1 MARSRSV
8 TMRARADGSLGAE
21 ARMSRSLSRTN
32 FSQTSSGMDDSGT
45 DSGPAPD
52 VGAGSGLD
60 AGVGAGSG
68 LGPDVGAGSGLD
80 AGVADSGPGSSD
92 GCSAT
97 ASRAFSQGRLFCS
110 AAERT
115 AEINAPH
122 K

>member
-1 MARSRSV
+1 
-8 TMRARADGSLGAE
+8 
-21 ARMSRSLSRTN
+21 
-32 FSQTSSGMDDSGT
+32 MDDSGT
-45 DSGPAPD
+45 DSGPAVGAGFGLGPAVGTDSGPD
-52 VGAGSGLD
+52 VGAGSGL
-60 AGVGAGSG
+60 
-68 LGPDVGAGSGLD
+68 GPAAGAGSGLD

-97 ASRAFSQGRLFCS
+97 VSRAFSQGRLFCS

>member
-1 MARSRSV
+1 
-8 TMRARADGSLGAE
+8 
-21 ARMSRSLSRTN
+21 MSRSLSRTN

-115 AEINAPH
+115 AEINTPH

>member
-52 VGAGSGLD
+52 VGAD
-60 AGVGAGSG
+60 SG